1 MDWTL
6 AMAQEAGVRDEAGQL
21 TLHSYLEELH
31 TLASCAPAP
40 SVSAPPPKV
49 LHSVC
54 GVPAFGCHHVCV
66 YVSLSTLE
74 CVCVC
79 VHAHACMY
87 LFPVPFGS
95 GCHFW
100 LSALSPATSV
110 PQPGRERGDAL
121 GLPTASGLQGQS

>member
-1 MDWTL
+1 
-6 AMAQEAGVRDEAGQL
+6 MAQEAGVRGEAGQL

-40 SVSAPPPKV
+40 SVSAPRLKSCIQCV
-49 LHSVC
+49 ESQLLVVITSVC
-54 GVPAFGCHHVCV
+54 MLVCP
-66 YVSLSTLE
+66 LRN
-74 CVCVC
+74 VCVC

-87 LFPVPFGS
+87 LFPVPSGS